1 MNQDDLNQIRA
12 IIKEELNPI
21 DKRLGGID
29 QRLRLDGI
37 DKRLDGIDRRL
48 DGIDSALN
56 ALREGQHAI
65 REVMVRDGAAQHR
78 INQDVERRVSELEGR
93 RAS

>member
-29 QRLRLDGI
+29 KRLDGI
-37 DKRLDGIDRRL
+37 DRRLDGIDRRL

>member
-21 DKRLGGID
+21 DKRLDGID
-29 QRLRLDGI
+29 QRLDGI
-37 DKRLDGIDRRL
+37 HQRL

>member
-29 QRLRLDGI
+29 QRL
-37 DKRLDGIDRRL
+37 DGIDRRL
-48 DGIDSALN
+48 GGIDSALN